1 MPKTTKPTS
10 CIYFA
15 CGGIIK
21 QSVNIIGFC
30 NDKFEE
36 ECYPELVKKYGDV
49 TTGHIMDA
57 SAEVHFEELKEK
69 TKEFRIGGSEICVK
83 SNQNDMKDIMRCIIV
98 GEGDKDDDEY
108 KNKLKK
114 IRVTRYPKKNTGKD
128 DEDSDDEK
136 EKDEVKKDD
145 KKKSPKNNAPAKKAP
160 AKKEAKKEAKKDD
173 KEEKKEDEDDKKKAP
188 KKKVPPK
195 KAPAKKAPAKKE
207 SEDEKSEDDKSDDD
221 TTDAESASDDE

>member
-30 NDKFEE
+30 NDKFED
-36 ECYPELVKKYGDV
+36 ECFPELVKKYGDV
-49 TTGHIMDA
+49 TTGHILDA
-57 SAEVHFEELKEK
+57 NAEAHFDELKEK

-83 SNQNDMKDIMRCIIV
+83 STQKDMKDIMRCIIA
-98 GEGDKDDDEY
+98 GEGDKEDDEY

-114 IRVTRYPKKNTGKD
+114 IRVARFPKKSSGKD

-136 EKDEVKKDD
+136 DDEKKEP
-145 KKKSPKNNAPAKKAP
+145 KKKSPKNNAPVKKAP
-160 AKKEAKKEAKKDD
+160 AKKEAKKEEAKKDSD
-173 KEEKKEDEDDKKKAP
+173 DEDEDDKKKAP
-188 KKKVPPK
+188 KKKAPAKKAPTK
-195 KAPAKKAPAKKE
+195 KAPAKKEVVKKE
-207 SEDEKSEDDKSDDD
+207 SEDEKSDDD
-221 TTDAESASDDE
+221 TTDTGSESDDE